1 MTTTDRTRR
10 HAVAAMT
17 FATGVIIANNYYAQP
32 LEAAIAEAFHAS
44 SAAVGAVL
52 TTIQLSYALGLALL
66 VPLGDLLER
75 RRLVVTMLT
84 ITALGQVGVAL
95 SPALAVL
102 ASAAAVV
109 ALTSVAAQILVPF
122 AAHLA
127 RDGEQGKTISTVMS
141 GLLVGVLL
149 SRVVAGVV
157 AELLGWRAVF
167 VLGAVLTAVALA
179 ALWRALPVLEPATRL
194 RYPALLRSVLTLLRE
209 EPVLRWRI
217 VYSASSYAAFG
228 AVWTSIGFL
237 LARPPHSLSEGV
249 IGLFSLFGVAGALA
263 ARGAGK
269 LADRGLAHWT
279 VGATLLLTA
288 LSMVLI
294 GAGTVSLVAL
304 AIGLVVFDAGVQG
317 THISNQTH
325 RLRPA
330 PRGPQPPELGV
341 HDGLLP
347 RRRRRQRPLGGRVR
361 RLRLAGRER
370 ARRRVPRG
378 GVVRLAGR
386 HAQAFR
392 FIQSSVNVVS
402 AFSSLR
408 ICSPTEASIRPPS
421 SGTRTVTSVRM
432 RSSLPGPASR
442 SPICPVADAGVPGT
456 STSAMPVYLPSS
468 ARRHVSSLRMT
479 KSAGGSCAPPRH
491 VLGFEAVLD
500 AEARV
505 ACVGL
510 VLQQRGVASAER
522 GEPGAQAIGVDH
534 GGEHRGGRWGGVAR

>member
-52 TTIQLSYALGLALL
+52 TTIQLAYALGLALL

-84 ITALGQVGVAL
+84 VTALGQIGVAL

-157 AELLGWRAVF
+157 ADVLGWRAVF

-237 LARPPHSLSEGV
+237 LARPPHDLSEGM

-269 LADRGLAHWT
+269 LADRGFAHWT
-279 VGATLLLTA
+279 VGATLLITA
-288 LSMVLI
+288 LSMLLI

-304 AIGLVVFDAGVQG
+304 AVGLVVFDAGVQG
-317 THISNQTH
+317 THISNQTIVYA
-325 RLRPA
+325 LRPEA
-330 PRGPQPPELGV
+330 RSRLNSAYMTAYF
-341 HDGLLP
+341 
-347 RRRRRQRPLGGRVR
+347 LGGATGSGLSAAVYATHGWIGVSVLAAAFPAVGWCAWLATRHR
-361 RLRLAGRER
+361 QEFRL
-370 ARRRVPRG
+370 
-378 GVVRLAGR
+378 
-386 HAQAFR
+386 
-392 FIQSSVNVVS
+392 IQSSVNAVS
-402 AFSSLR
+402 EANSLR
-408 ICSPTEASIRPPS
+408 ICAPTDSSIRPPT
-421 SGTRTVTSVRM
+421 SGTFTVTSVRM
-432 RSSLPGPASR
+432 RSSLPGFASR
-442 SPICPVADAGVPGT
+442 SPICPDASAGVCGT
-456 STSAMPVYLPSS
+456 CTSAMPV
-468 ARRHVSSLRMT
+468 
-479 KSAGGSCAPPRH
+479 
-491 VLGFEAVLD
+491 
-500 AEARV
+500 
-505 ACVGL
+505 
-510 VLQQRGVASAER
+510 
-522 GEPGAQAIGVDH
+522 
-534 GGEHRGGRWGGVAR
+534 

>member
-167 VLGAVLTAVALA
+167 VLGAVLTAVALI

-237 LARPPHSLSEGV
+237 LARPPHNLSEGV

-288 LSMVLI
+288 LSMVFI

-317 THISNQTH
+317 THISNQTIVYA
-325 RLRPA
+325 LRPEA
-330 PRGPQPPELGV
+330 RSRLNSAYMTAYFLGGAAGSGLSAAVYAGYGWLGV
-341 HDGLLP
+341 SVLAAAFPAAGWCAWLVDTL
-347 RRRRRQRPLGGRVR
+347 RRSGSSS
-361 RLRLAGRER
+361 R
-370 ARRRVPRG
+370 A
-378 GVVRLAGR
+378 
-386 HAQAFR
+386 
-392 FIQSSVNVVS
+392 
-402 AFSSLR
+402 
-408 ICSPTEASIRPPS
+408 
-421 SGTRTVTSVRM
+421 
-432 RSSLPGPASR
+432 
-442 SPICPVADAGVPGT
+442 
-456 STSAMPVYLPSS
+456 
-468 ARRHVSSLRMT
+468 
-479 KSAGGSCAPPRH
+479 
-491 VLGFEAVLD
+491 
-500 AEARV
+500 
-505 ACVGL
+505 
-510 VLQQRGVASAER
+510 
-522 GEPGAQAIGVDH
+522 
-534 GGEHRGGRWGGVAR
+534 